1 MRAVAISDVSA
12 FLAARPN
19 STLATRVAKFSV
31 DTVSDALPSVGETCM
46 KINALPLRPSAP
58 WSKDVSLLLR

>member
-1 MRAVAISDVSA
+1 M
-12 FLAARPN
+12 
-19 STLATRVAKFSV
+19 SV

-46 KINALPLRPSAP
+46 KIKALPLRPRAP